1 MLWKGSPANIS
12 KSDHR
17 CFNVVD
23 QRWNN
28 VDSTSNFPRCAACT
42 TLKQRQ
48 NNVTQSQNNV
58 GTTLLQPSV
67 DVS

>member
-1 MLWKGSPANIS
+1 MSQNGQAHLKNIAANAARFLNPANIS
-12 KSDHR
+12 TSDQL

-28 VDSTSNFPRCAACT
+28 VVD
-42 TLKQRQ
+42 QRWK
-48 NNVTQSQNNV
+48 NDVD
-58 GTTLLQPSV
+58 TTLLQPSV